1 MTTDEKVAMVQV
13 LNKEQ
18 DEDVINAFLV
28 LAGEKI
34 LHRMY
39 PFHHEQTEVPAR
51 YHVLQC
57 KIASALLDKR
67 GALGQTIHAENET
80 HRHYENGDVSES
92 MLEEVVPFSR
102 AFGAGE

>member
-1 MTTDEKVAMVQV
+1 MTTDEKVAMVQTMTT
-13 LNKEQ
+13 EQ
-18 DEDVINAFLV
+18 DEDVIKTFLV

-34 LHRMY
+34 VHRMY
-39 PFHHEQTEVPAR
+39 PFHHEQTEVPER

-57 KIASALLDKR
+57 KIATALLDKR

-80 HRHYENGDVSES
+80 HRHYENGDVAES

>member
-1 MTTDEKVAMVQV
+1 MTTDEKVAMVQ
-13 LNKEQ
+13 NMT
-18 DEDVINAFLV
+18 DEADEEVIETFLV

-39 PFHHEQTEVPAR
+39 PFHHEETEVPER

-57 KIASALLDKR
+57 KIATALLDKR

-80 HRHYENGDVSES
+80 HRHYENGDVAES
-92 MLEEVVPFSR
+92 MLEEVVPFAR
-102 AFGAGE
+102 AFGA